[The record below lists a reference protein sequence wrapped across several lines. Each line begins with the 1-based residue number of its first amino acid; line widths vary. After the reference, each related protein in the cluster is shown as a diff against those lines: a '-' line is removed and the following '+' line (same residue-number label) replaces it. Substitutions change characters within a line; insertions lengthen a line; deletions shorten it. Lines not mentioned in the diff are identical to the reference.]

1 MLIPALA
8 VFAAAA
14 VTVSDTDG
22 LLKAIDAASSNAAA
36 PHEIVLKAGRY
47 FIPRT
52 IDLKGEAVSGL
63 VLRAERR
70 GTAELNGGRRLSGW
84 QKEEGSDFWYADVPG
99 FAGDGEFFRM
109 LVKDGHWVEL
119 ATYPGKGRRLEHT
132 ARFTAAL
139 LPNLVGHWS
148 RKPTDDENRLMPYV
162 AGDLPDAMDL
172 ENADIHLFHMW
183 DDSMCRV
190 ESVDRVKHVLRTAE
204 TPNWPMGAQEKFEYE
219 VLNVREGAAPGEWY
233 MDRRKGRVFY
243 RPLPGESI
251 AKLDFVIPNLATVL
265 RLTDAK
271 NVTLDGLVVSGTGP
285 SVKKRPGYGGGGL
298 PPAVE
303 IKGLEDLVLK
313 CVRIVNVGGVGLS
326 GGCVRFHAKDCT
338 FSFSGACAML
348 LSGRDNVIEDCRIT
362 DAGKLFRGSSGT
374 FVSGQR
380 VVIRKNEF
388 ARIPYSGIIGFG
400 EGNRFEDNDIHH
412 VMQVLHDGAA
422 IYGLHVR
429 GVMRGNSVR
438 DVVALGKG
446 FGVHAYYADEGSHD
460 SVIEDNYAE
469 GMPVPIHNHMTS
481 GIIVRNNTL
490 VNTNGDFCLSFERS
504 INGVFSNNT
513 IVCGGELQTK
523 WLDSV
528 PVWSGN
534 VANGKPWAPERPQQP
549 FQAPLAVP
557 RAKAAPTIDG
567 TFADGEWAG
576 DFMRIDVTPDRRQ
589 TGYSSELVRFMWDD
603 DNLYVSM
610 LTANFGSG
618 TISLGSTWGK
628 DDGVKLDLR
637 GGREIQAFNDG
648 TTLIRPD
655 SLAKAVR
662 IAALGKGKTG
672 HPNPNLARYEMAIPW
687 SALGVTP
694 KAGLE
699 IPFNAFSFMSE
710 YKVMKCWDGLDADP
724 KLHLQAGVKRKTL

>member
-1 MLIPALA
+1 MMTSVLA
-8 VFAAAA
+8 VLAAAA
-14 VTVSDTDG
+14 VTVSDSDG
-22 LLKAIDAASSNAAA
+22 LVKALGKVQADAAA
-36 PHEIVLKAGRY
+36 PHEIVLKPGRY
-47 FIPRT
+47 FVPQT
-52 IDLKGEAVSGL
+52 IELKGAAVSGL

-70 GTAELNGGRRLSGW
+70 GTAELSGGRRLTGW
-84 QKEEGSDFWYADVPG
+84 TKEPDSDFWYADVPG

-109 LVKDGHWVEL
+109 LVKEGHWVEL

-148 RKPTDDENRLMPYV
+148 RKPTDDENRLMPYAV
-162 AGDLPDAMDL
+162 ADLPDAMDL
-172 ENADIHLFHMW
+172 ENADVHLFHMW

-190 ESVDRVKHVLRTAE
+190 ESVDRAKHVLRTVE

-219 VLNVREGAAPGEWY
+219 ILNVREGAAPGEWY

-243 RPLPGESI
+243 RALPGENVT
-251 AKLDFVIPNLATVL
+251 KLDFVIPNLTTVL
-265 RLTDAK
+265 RIADAK
-271 NVTLDGLVVSGTGP
+271 NVTLDGIVVSGSGP
-285 SVKKRPGYGGGGL
+285 KVKNRPGYGGCGVA
-298 PPAVE
+298 PAVE
-303 IKGLEDLVLK
+303 IRGLEDLVLK
-313 CVRIVNVGGVGLS
+313 CVRITNVGGGGLS
-326 GGCVRFHAKDCT
+326 GGCVRFRATDCV
-338 FSFSGACAML
+338 FAFSGACAVF
-348 LSGRDNVIEDCRIT
+348 LSGRDNVIENCRIT

-374 FVSGQR
+374 FISGQR
-380 VVIRKNEF
+380 VVVRKNEF

-400 EGNRFEDNDIHH
+400 DFNRFEDNDIHH

-422 IYGLHVR
+422 IYGLHVH

-460 SVIEDNYAE
+460 SVIEGNYAE

-481 GIIVRNNTL
+481 GIIVRNNKL
-490 VNTNGDFCLSFERS
+490 VNENGDFCLSFERS

-513 IVCGGELQTK
+513 VVCGGELQTK

-534 VANGKPWAPERPQQP
+534 VANDKPWNPARPQQP
-549 FQAPLAVP
+549 KKDPLEVP
-557 RAKAAPTIDG
+557 RAKVAPKVDG
-567 TFADGEWAG
+567 TFAEGEWPG
-576 DFMRIDVTPDRRQ
+576 DFLRIDVTPDRHQ

-603 DNLYVSM
+603 ENLYVSM
-610 LTANFGSG
+610 LAANFGSG

-628 DDGVKLDLR
+628 DDGVKLDFR
-637 GGREIQAFNDG
+637 NGREILGFNDG
-648 TTLIRPD
+648 TTVIRPD

-662 IAALGKGKTG
+662 IVALGKGKTG
-672 HPNPNLARYEMAIPW
+672 HSNPNLARYEMAIPW

-699 IPFNAFSFMSE
+699 LPFNAMSFMSE

-724 KLHLQAGVKRKTL
+724 KLVLR

>member
-1 MLIPALA
+1 MLISALA
-8 VFAAAA
+8 VFAA

-22 LLKAIDAASSNAAA
+22 LLKALDAAAADAAA
-36 PHEIVLKAGRY
+36 PHEIVLKPGRY

-52 IDLKGEAVSGL
+52 IELQGEAVSGL

-70 GTAELNGGRRLSGW
+70 GTAELSGGRRLTGW
-84 QKEEGSDFWYADVPG
+84 TKEPDSDFWYADVPG

-109 LVKDGHWVEL
+109 LVKDGRWVEL

-162 AGDLPDAMDL
+162 ASDLPDAMDL
-172 ENADIHLFHMW
+172 ENADLRFFHMW
-183 DDSMCRV
+183 DDTLCRV
-190 ESVDRVKHVLRTAE
+190 ESVDRVKHVVRTVE
-204 TPNWPMGAQEKFEYE
+204 TANWPMGAQEKFEYE
-219 VLNVREGAAPGEWY
+219 VLNVREGAASGEWY

-243 RPLPGESI
+243 RPLPGEDV
-251 AKLDFVIPNLATVL
+251 AKLDFVIPNLATML
-265 RLTDAK
+265 RLRDAK
-271 NVTLDGLVVSGTGP
+271 NVTLDGIVLSGTGP
-285 SVKKRPGYGGGGL
+285 RVKNRPSYGGSGLPSAFEVKNADNLVLKGVRITNVGGGGL
-298 PPAVE
+298 
-303 IKGLEDLVLK
+303 
-313 CVRIVNVGGVGLS
+313 S
-326 GGCVRFHAKDCT
+326 GGGCGFRATDCD
-338 FSFSGACAML
+338 FVFSGACAVC
-348 LSGRDNVIEDCRIT
+348 LSGRDNLFENCRIT
-362 DAGKLFRGSSGT
+362 DAGKLFRGSCGV
-374 FVSGQR
+374 FVSGTR
-380 VVIRKNEF
+380 AVIRACEF

-400 EGNRFEDNDIHH
+400 EGNRFEENDIHH

-422 IYGLHVR
+422 IYGLHVH

-460 SVIEDNYAE
+460 SVIEDNTAE

-481 GIIVRNNTL
+481 GIIVRNNRL
-490 VNTNGDFCLSFERS
+490 VNENGDFCLSFERS
-504 INGVFSNNT
+504 INGVSSNNT
-513 IVCGGELQTK
+513 VICGGELQTK

-534 VANGKPWAPERPQQP
+534 VANGRPWNPARPQQP

-557 RAKAAPTIDG
+557 RAKTAPKIDG
-567 TFADGEWAG
+567 TFADGEWTG
-576 DFMRIDVTPDRRQ
+576 DFMRLDVTPDRRQ

-628 DDGVKLDLR
+628 DDGVKLDFR
-637 GGREIQAFNDG
+637 GGREILGFNDG
-648 TTLIRPD
+648 TTVIRPD
-655 SLAKAVR
+655 ALAKAVR
-662 IAALGKGKTG
+662 IVALGKGKTG
-672 HPNPNLARYEMAIPW
+672 HSNPNLARYEMAIPW

-699 IPFNAFSFMSE
+699 IPFNAMSFMSE
-710 YKVMKCWDGLDADP
+710 YKVMKCWDGLDDDP
-724 KLHLQAGVKRKTL
+724 KLVLR